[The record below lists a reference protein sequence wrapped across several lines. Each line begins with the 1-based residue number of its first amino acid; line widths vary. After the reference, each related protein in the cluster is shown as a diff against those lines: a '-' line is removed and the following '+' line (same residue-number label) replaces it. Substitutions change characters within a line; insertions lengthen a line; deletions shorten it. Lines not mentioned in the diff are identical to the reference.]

1 MKKRLVDFDASGML
15 FTDENIKFEQ
25 ISSKD
30 IAVIGV
36 SCQIGSAKNTN
47 EFWDSMVEG
56 KCLVEEIPQARQ
68 KDITDALKQSGIAHQ
83 EFKKAAYLG
92 SIDTFDYKFFS
103 LPAIEAQLMDPHQRL
118 FLETVYATMEDAGY
132 GGRELVGSETGVF
145 VGLSSDGPNEY
156 KAFAQM
162 SAPELVGLT
171 TSGNLKSIIAG
182 RISYIFDFK
191 GPSSVVD
198 TACSSSLSALHL
210 ACRSIRAGECNTA
223 IAGSVKINMLPASQS
238 NDYNMGIESSV
249 GYTRTFDAE
258 SDGTNGAEGV
268 AAVLL
273 KPLHQAMVDHDHIY
287 AVVKGS
293 AWNQDGSSVGL
304 TAPNPAAQERV
315 ILRAWQDAGIDPESI
330 SYLEAH
336 GTGTKLGD
344 PIEIQGINN
353 AFRKH
358 TSKMQFCAVGSVKT
372 NIGHLDHAAGIAG
385 FIKAVLALEHQQI
398 PPMLHFKVPNPNIS
412 FIDSPVYV
420 ADRLIQW
427 ERSPGSKRRCGV
439 SSFGLSGTN
448 CHVVLEEAPERTETS
463 PDHLHHIFTLSAM
476 EQTNLLDMV
485 KRYIRFL
492 SGSAGQY
499 RIGDICYT
507 VNTGRGHYAHRLVLK
522 ACSIEE
528 LLQQLERFL
537 KTPFVTMEEHHI
549 YYGSHNVSANKVT
562 WPNPETATGS
572 ASKDVKELLSN
583 ISKDSSGAGRTFHDF
598 AQAYTQGTEMNWKL
612 LYPTRSYNKVSLP
625 TYSYSK
631 SRCWISIPKKHIEPV
646 ERLETLTSLHE
657 ERHCY
662 YQPKWV
668 PLSIDDKRTEPI
680 DGMTVFFR
688 TTAPVCSQ
696 IRTLL
701 ERQNRDYIEV
711 YYGSQ
716 YSKVTDCEY
725 VISGNDSD
733 YLLLLEQVGKVGHV
747 IHAFDLEERL
757 PYHTLE
763 LQERLARSMYS
774 LASLS
779 KALFKKQRRQE
790 TVISVFTRFA
800 NAVTGDEQQIDPVGA
815 AMLGMAKVIHQEHPY
830 LYTRS
835 FDLDVTIKPPVL
847 GQMLSPIREAAE
859 CAYRNGVRYIE
870 SIQAAELG
878 TTEAEAVGVRGNGVY
893 VITGGHGGIGLE
905 VAKHWAR
912 QHQISIA
919 LVSRTPLPSREEWSL
934 IKAKADPK
942 RKRIIESIEEMESLG
957 SSIHSYSADV
967 SDFDQMDALIRQ
979 IRASLGNINGIFHAA
994 GIAGDGMLFRRSQEQ
1009 MDAVLSPK
1017 VMGTWNLHLLTKDN
1031 DLDFFVLCSSL
1042 ASLTGGVGQGDYT
1055 AANRFMDSFA
1065 SYRSRLGM
1073 TACSI
1078 NWPAWK
1084 EVGMAVEYGVKE
1096 SDNVISHISPR
1107 SALAALDQILYSNR
1121 PRVILGQMNSAHA
1134 NQEVAMNGQIQE
1146 QPFFKNVQLVGRES
1160 GEYTELEKLLA
1171 SIWGELFER
1180 DVMRVDDNFYDLG
1193 GHSLLLIRVEVELEK
1208 HGVAVDRL
1216 NIERD
1221 RTLEKIAETLENSN
1235 SKVED

>member
-1 MKKRLVDFDASGML
+1 MKKKLVDFDTSEVL
-15 FTDENIKFEQ
+15 LTNENIKFEQ

-68 KDITDALKQSGIAHQ
+68 KDITDALKQSGITHQ
-83 EFKKAAYLG
+83 EFKKASYLG

-132 GGRELVGSETGVF
+132 GGRELAGSETGVF

-182 RISYIFDFK
+182 RVSYIFDFK

-223 IAGSVKINMLPASQS
+223 IAGSVKIVMLPASQS
-238 NDYNMGIESSV
+238 NDYSMGIESSV

-273 KPLHQAMVDHDHIY
+273 KPLHQAMADHDHIY

-344 PIEIQGINN
+344 PIEIRGINN

-385 FIKAVLALEHQQI
+385 FIKAVLALEHQKI

-420 ADRLIQW
+420 ADQLIRW
-427 ERSPGSKRRCGV
+427 ERSPGAKRRCGV

-485 KRYIRFL
+485 RRYIDFL
-492 SGSAGQY
+492 SGSVSKY

-507 VNTGRGHYAHRLVLK
+507 VNTGRGHYAHRLVLR

-549 YYGSHNVSANKVT
+549 YYGSHNVSTNKAT
-562 WPNPETATGS
+562 WPDSETATGS
-572 ASKDVKELLSN
+572 AAEQVKELLTN
-583 ISKDSSGAGRTFHDF
+583 ISRDLSDAGRTFHDF
-598 AQAYTQGTEMNWKL
+598 AQAYIQGAEMNWKL
-612 LYPTRSYNKVSLP
+612 LYPARSYYKVSLP
-625 TYSYSK
+625 TYSYTK
-631 SRCWISIPKKHIEPV
+631 SRCWISIPEKHIELV
-646 ERLETLTSLHE
+646 ERREALPSLQEAGH
-657 ERHCY
+657 Y
-662 YQPKWV
+662 YQPEWV
-668 PLSIDDKRTEPI
+668 RRDMDDKRTEPI
-680 DGMTVFFR
+680 DGKTVFFR
-688 TTAPVCSQ
+688 TTAPLSSQ
-696 IRTLL
+696 IRTCL
-701 ERQNRDYIEV
+701 ERQDRDYIEV
-711 YYGSQ
+711 YYGSR
-716 YSKVTDCEY
+716 YSKVTDREY
-725 VISGNDSD
+725 VISGNDAD
-733 YLLLLEQVGKVGHV
+733 YLLLLEQVGKVGHI
-747 IHAFDLEERL
+747 IHAFEPEERL
-757 PYHTLE
+757 PHHTLE
-763 LQERLARSMYS
+763 LQERLARSVYS
-774 LASLS
+774 LVSLS

-790 TVISVFTRFA
+790 AVITVLTRWA
-800 NAVTGDEQQIDPVGA
+800 NAVTGEEQQIHPVGA
-815 AMLGMAKVIHQEHPY
+815 AVLGMAKVIHQEHPY

-835 FDLDVTIKPPVL
+835 FDLDETIEPPVL
-847 GQMLSPIREAAE
+847 EVILSPIREAAE
-859 CAYRNGVRYIE
+859 CAFRNGVRYIE
-870 SIQAAELG
+870 SIQAAELR
-878 TTEAEAVGVRGNGVY
+878 TTEAVGVRGNGVY

-905 VAKHWAR
+905 VAKHWAG
-912 QHQISIA
+912 QQQISMVLIN
-919 LVSRTPLPSREEWSL
+919 RTPLPSREEWSS
-934 IKAKADPK
+934 IKAGNNPE
-942 RKRIIESIEEMESLG
+942 RKRIVESIEEMESLG

-967 SDFDQMDALIRQ
+967 SDFAQMDMLFRQ

-994 GIAGDGMLFRRSQEQ
+994 GIAGDGMLFRRTHEQ

-1017 VMGTWNLHLLTKDN
+1017 ITGTWNLHLLTKDD

-1042 ASLTGGVGQGDYT
+1042 ASLTGGTGQGDYT

-1065 SYRSRLGM
+1065 AYRAGLGL

-1084 EVGMAVEYGVKE
+1084 EVGMAANYGVKE
-1096 SDNVISHISPR
+1096 SDNLVSHISPR
-1107 SALAALDQILYSNR
+1107 AALAALDQILDSNR
-1121 PRVILGQMNSAHA
+1121 SRVILGEMNSAHA
-1134 NQEVAMNGQIQE
+1134 SQVPVNGQLQE
-1146 QPFFKNVQLVGRES
+1146 QQPFKTVQLAGRES

-1208 HGVAVDRL
+1208 HGVAVDQL

-1221 RTLEKIAETLENSN
+1221 RTLEKIAETLEYSN

>member
-1 MKKRLVDFDASGML
+1 MKKRLVDFDASEML
-15 FTDENIKFEQ
+15 ITDEHIKFEQ

-56 KCLVEEIPQARQ
+56 KCLVEDIPPARQ
-68 KDITDALKQSGIAHQ
+68 KDITDALKQSGIAQQ

-118 FLETVYATMEDAGY
+118 FLETVYATMEDGGY
-132 GGRELVGSETGVF
+132 GGKELVGSETGVF
-145 VGLSSDGPNEY
+145 VGLSSDEINEY
-156 KAFAQM
+156 RAFAQR

-223 IAGSVKINMLPASQS
+223 IAGSVRINMLPANQA
-238 NDYNMGIESSV
+238 NAYKMGTESSD

-258 SDGTNGAEGV
+258 SDGTNSGEGV

-273 KPLHQAMVDHDHIY
+273 KPLHQAVLDHDHIY

-344 PIEIQGINN
+344 PIEIQGIHN

-398 PPMLHFKVPNPNIS
+398 PPMLHFRRPNPNIS

-420 ADRLIQW
+420 ADRLIRW
-427 ERSPGSKRRCGV
+427 ERATDAPRRCGV

-448 CHVVLEEAPERTETS
+448 CHVVLEEAPERKETF
-463 PDHLHHIFTLSAM
+463 PDQLHHIFTLSAM

-485 KRYIRFL
+485 DRYIHFL
-492 SGSAGQY
+492 SSSAGKHN
-499 RIGDICYT
+499 IGDICCT

-522 ACSIEE
+522 ACSTDDLI
-528 LLQQLERFL
+528 LQLERFL
-537 KTPFVTMEEHHI
+537 NTPFVTMEKHHI
-549 YYGSHNVSANKVT
+549 YYGSYNVSANKAT
-562 WPNPETATGS
+562 WPNSETASGF
-572 ASKDVKELLSN
+572 ASGQVKELLSK
-583 ISKDSSGAGRTFHDF
+583 ISKDSSDAGRTFHDF
-598 AQAYTQGTEMNWKL
+598 ALAYIQGAEVNWKL
-612 LYPTRSYNKVSLP
+612 LYPARSYHKVSLP

-631 SRCWISIPKKHIEPV
+631 SRCWISIPEKHIQTV
-646 ERLETLTSLHE
+646 ERDAALTSLHE
-657 ERHCY
+657 EKQGY

-668 PLSIDDKRTEPI
+668 PQQRDDKHAEPV
-680 DGMTVFFR
+680 DGKTLFFR
-688 TTAPVCSQ
+688 TTAPVCNQ
-696 IRTLL
+696 IRTTL
-701 ERQNRDYIEV
+701 EQQDRDYIEV
-711 YYGSQ
+711 YHGPR
-716 YSKVTDCEY
+716 YSKVTDREY
-725 VISGNDSD
+725 VISGNDAD
-733 YLLLLEQVGKVGHV
+733 YLLLLEHAGKVGHI
-747 IHAFDLEERL
+747 IHAFDLEERQ
-757 PYHTLE
+757 PDHPLE
-763 LQERLARSMYS
+763 LQERLGRSVYS

-790 TVISVFTRFA
+790 TVISVLTRWA
-800 NAVTGDEQQIDPVGA
+800 NAVTGDEQQIHPSGA

-835 FDLDVTIKPPVL
+835 FDLDDTVESLVL
-847 GQMLSPIREAAE
+847 EQVLSPIKEAAE

-870 SIQAAELG
+870 SLQAAELG
-878 TTEAEAVGVRGNGVY
+878 TTEAGPVAVRANGVY

-912 QHQISIA
+912 QQQISIA
-919 LVSRTPLPSREEWSL
+919 LVSRTPLPGRDEWAS
-934 IKAKADPK
+934 IKAGDSPE
-942 RKRIIESIEEMESLG
+942 RKRIIESIEEMESMG

-967 SDFDQMDALIRQ
+967 SDFGQMDVLFRQ
-979 IRASLGNINGIFHAA
+979 IRASLGNINGVFHAA
-994 GIAGDGMLFRRSQEQ
+994 GSAGDGMLFRRTREQ
-1009 MDAVLSPK
+1009 MDEVLSPK
-1017 VMGTWNLHLLTKDN
+1017 VMGTWNLHLLTKD
-1031 DLDFFVLCSSL
+1031 DHLDFLVLCSSL
-1042 ASLTGGVGQGDYT
+1042 ASLIGGAGQGDYT
-1055 AANRFMDSFA
+1055 AANRFMDAFA
-1065 SYRSRLGM
+1065 AYRSGLGM
-1073 TACSI
+1073 AACSI
-1078 NWPAWK
+1078 NWPSWK
-1084 EVGMAVEYGVKE
+1084 EVGMAANYGVKE
-1096 SDNVISHISPR
+1096 SDNLVSHISTR
-1107 SALAALDQILYSNR
+1107 AALAALDHILYSNR
-1121 PRVILGQMNSAHA
+1121 SRVILGQMNSAQA
-1134 NQEVAMNGQIQE
+1134 SQVPVTGQLQE
-1146 QPFFKNVQLVGRES
+1146 QQSFKSVQLAGRES
-1160 GEYTELEKLLA
+1160 GKYTELEQLLA

-1180 DVMRVDDNFYDLG
+1180 DVIRVDDNFYDLG
-1193 GHSLLLIRVEVELEK
+1193 GHSLLLIRVEVMLEK

-1221 RTLEKIAETLENSN
+1221 RTLEKIAGALES
-1235 SKVED
+1235 SQA

>member
-1 MKKRLVDFDASGML
+1 MKKKLVDFDTSEVL
-15 FTDENIKFEQ
+15 STNENIKFEQ

-47 EFWDSMVEG
+47 EFWNCMVEG
-56 KCLVEEIPQARQ
+56 KSLIEEIPQTRK
-68 KDITDALKQSGIAHQ
+68 KDITDVLKQSGIAPQ
-83 EFKKAAYLG
+83 EFKKATYLG
-92 SIDTFDYKFFS
+92 NIDTFDYKFFS

-145 VGLSSDGPNEY
+145 VGLSSEGLNEY
-156 KAFAQM
+156 KALAQM

-191 GPSSVVD
+191 GPSSLVD

-223 IAGSVKINMLPASQS
+223 IAGSVRINMLPASQA
-238 NDYNMGIESSV
+238 NDYKMGTESSD

-258 SDGTNGAEGV
+258 SDGTNTAEGV

-273 KPLHQAMVDHDHIY
+273 KPLHQAMLDHDHIY

-336 GTGTKLGD
+336 GTATKLGD
-344 PIEIQGINN
+344 PIEIQGIHN

-358 TSKMQFCAVGSVKT
+358 TSKMQFCAIGSVKT

-398 PPMLHFKVPNPNIS
+398 PPMLHFKQPNPNIS
-412 FIDSPVYV
+412 FINSPVYI
-420 ADRLIQW
+420 ADRLIEW

-448 CHVVLEEAPERTETS
+448 CHVVLEEAPERTEAS
-463 PDHLHHIFTLSAM
+463 PDNLHHIFTLSAM

-485 KRYIRFL
+485 NRYILFL
-492 SGSAGQY
+492 SSSAGQH

-549 YYGSHNVSANKVT
+549 YYGSHNVSANKAT
-562 WPNPETATGS
+562 WPNYETASGS
-572 ASKDVKELLSN
+572 ASEHVKELLSN

-612 LYPTRSYNKVSLP
+612 LYPTRSYNKVSVP

-631 SRCWISIPKKHIEPV
+631 SRCWINIPEKHTQPV
-646 ERLETLTSLHE
+646 ERRETLTSVHE
-657 ERHCY
+657 EEYCY

-668 PLSIDDKRTEPI
+668 PQSINDKLPEPI

-688 TTAPVCSQ
+688 TTAPVCGQ
-696 IRTLL
+696 ICTLL

-711 YYGSQ
+711 YYGPQ
-716 YSKVTDCEY
+716 YSKVTDYEY

-757 PYHTLE
+757 PHHTLE
-763 LQERLARSMYS
+763 LQERLVRSVYS

-790 TVISVFTRFA
+790 TVISVLTRFA
-800 NAVTGDEQQIDPVGA
+800 NAVTGDEPQIDPIGA

-835 FDLDVTIKPPVL
+835 FDLDITIEPPVI
-847 GQMLSPIREAAE
+847 GQMLSSIREATE
-859 CAYRNGVRYIE
+859 FAYRNGVRYIE
-870 SIQAAELG
+870 SLQAADLG
-878 TTEAEAVGVRGNGVY
+878 TTEAVSIRHNGVY

-912 QHQISIA
+912 QQQISIA
-919 LVSRTPLPSREEWSL
+919 LVSRTPLPSREEWSS
-934 IKAKADPK
+934 IKAGDDPK

-957 SSIHSYSADV
+957 STIHSYSADV
-967 SDFDQMDALIRQ
+967 TDFDQMDVLIQQ
-979 IRASLGNINGIFHAA
+979 IRASFGNISGIFHAA

-1084 EVGMAVEYGVKE
+1084 EVGMAANYGVKE
-1096 SDNVISHISPR
+1096 SDKDISHITPR

-1121 PRVILGQMNSAHA
+1121 PRVILGEMNAVHA
-1134 NQEVAMNGQIQE
+1134 NQVAMNGQIQE

-1208 HGVAVDRL
+1208 HGVAVDHL
-1216 NIERD
+1216 NIEQD